1 MNILLIQC
9 TEMGKTLITMYL
21 STTICKHFPEIS
33 NFCHVFILL
42 KMPNKR
48 KFNLVKISCFT
59 VTVTFKCLLLPECLK
74 GHVVMW
80 LKESC
85 DVTCDT
91 EVNPSSDK
99 MNAVAI

>member
-1 MNILLIQC
+1 
-9 TEMGKTLITMYL
+9 MYL

-48 KFNLVKISCFT
+48 KFDLVKIFT
-59 VTVTFKCLLLPECLK
+59 VIVTFKCLLLCVSERAC
-74 GHVVMW
+74 GHVVFS

-85 DVTCDT
+85 DVTSDT